1 MLQQLKPE
9 INFCSCG
16 CEARLVKHGFEEGN
30 RGKPKYLVACLDE
43 VCGKQGKES
52 GYPWQAILEWNAGVE
67 SEFPDDF
74 PVPFLNAT
82 GLSFDE
88 IQQMLARK
96 RHDCEEQIQKLKNA
110 NNNGAATQEKLKTL
124 RLQLDWLR
132 YGQSWVERLMAQA
145 RPRLKTASMVE

>member
-16 CEARLVKHGFEEGN
+16 CEARLVKHGAEEGN

-43 VCGKQGKES
+43 GCGKQGSES
-52 GYPWQAILEWNAGVE
+52 SYPWQAILEWNAGGE

-74 PVPFLNAT
+74 PVTFLNIT
-82 GLSFDE
+82 GLSNDE
-88 IQQMLARK
+88 TQQLLSRK
-96 RHDCEEQIQKLKNA
+96 RNDYEEQIQKLKSGS
-110 NNNGAATQEKLKTL
+110 NGPAVQEKLKTL

-132 YGQSWVERLMAQA
+132 YGQSWLERRMSAA
-145 RPRLKTASMVE
+145 RPTLKAASMAD

>member
-16 CEARLVKHGFEEGN
+16 CEARLVKHGFEDGN

-52 GYPWQAILEWNAGVE
+52 SYPWQAILEWNASAE
-67 SEFPDDF
+67 SEFPEDF

-82 GLSFDE
+82 GLTNDE
-88 IQQMLARK
+88 TQQMLVRK
-96 RHDCEEQIQKLKNA
+96 RNDCEEQIQKLKNA
-110 NNNGAATQEKLKTL
+110 HQNGAAAQEKLKAL

-132 YGQSWVERLMAQA
+132 YGQNWLERRMSLS
-145 RPRLKTASMVE
+145 RPLLKAASMAE